1 MRHVKP
7 ADNDDRFDH
16 EIDRVVVVCN
26 RFWMDS
32 LVGVFSL
39 FNGIRMA
46 IFEMTQVDE
55 VARWMQNE

>member
-16 EIDRVVVVCN
+16 EFDRVVVVCN

>member
-46 IFEMTQVDE
+46 FFEMTQVDE